1 MSTFVLPRRA
11 ASRTPPLAAFT
22 LVELLVVIGI
32 IAILISI
39 LIPTLNRARESAQRT
54 QCLSNLRQMAV
65 LLNMYA
71 NANRQQ
77 VPLGAMS
84 GGTGACDEGNNYFI
98 SRESNSPDPETGPP
112 GGVRWIGLGLF
123 IKAGYIKEI
132 GGGSQNAGSA
142 LIFFCPSAQGDIWHG
157 FDAPNNK
164 WPPSKNTV
172 RCSYSSR
179 SSTQNPDPQPG
190 THATDVVAWGY
201 AKDYP
206 WYPVKVKD
214 SKFEAAVAG
223 VRPKADM
230 FKLDKLKNRAILSDV
245 LVGED
250 RVRLVHKKGFNVLYA
265 NGGAKWLDLKLVT
278 PQFGKGAVFGSG
290 NGNWILHQ
298 IWNNMDAEQQLYP

>member
-1 MSTFVLPRRA
+1 MFTSPRRRR
-11 ASRTPPLAAFT
+11 SAFT

-39 LIPTLNRARESAQRT
+39 LIPTLSRARESAQRT

-71 NANRQQ
+71 NVNKQQ
-77 VPLGAMS
+77 VPLGCTS
-84 GGTGACDEGNNYFI
+84 GGTAGCAEANNYFI
-98 SRESNSPDPETGPP
+98 SRSSALPDPDTTGM
-112 GGVRWIGLGLF
+112 RWIGLGLF

-142 LIFFCPSAQGDIWHG
+142 MIFFCPSASGDIWHG

-179 SSTQNPDPQPG
+179 SSTSNTLATPG
-190 THATDVVAWGY
+190 SNATDVVCWTSAGTEPF
-201 AKDYP
+201 YP
-206 WYPVKVKD
+206 HKVANGA
-214 SKFEAAVAG
+214 FVAG
-223 VRPKADM
+223 TPTPKADM
-230 FKLDKLKNRAILSDV
+230 FQLNKLKSRAIISDV
-245 LVGED
+245 VVGED

-265 NGGAKWLDLKLVT
+265 NGGAKWVDLKLVT
-278 PQFGKGAVFGSG
+278 PQFKLGDPFNSTGG
-290 NGNWILHQ
+290 GNWITHQ
-298 IWNNMDAEQQLYP
+298 IWNNLDAEQQLY